1 MNKIITAA
9 LFGAFLTSCVAHAHT
24 PTPHASAHAQVKVKA
39 WVWTPGF
46 FHVNG
51 VYVHGSWHVA
61 IIDRHLL
68 SRSPRQHIRWV
79 KGRKK
84 PAATQQRPHRKRH
97 RKRHNH
103 RRTHR
108 H

>member
-24 PTPHASAHAQVKVKA
+24 PTPHASAHVQVTVKA
-39 WVWTPGF
+39 WVWTPG
-46 FHVNG
+46 HYRANG
-51 VYVHGSWHVA
+51 AWIHGSWNIA

-68 SRSPRQHIRWV
+68 SRSPRQHVRWV
-79 KGRKK
+79 EGKKK
-84 PAATQQRPHRKRH
+84 PAAVQQRPHRKRH